1 MGNPVYALSCTIQSG
16 MTSKEL
22 IATNVACTKVAVG
35 RKINLPLHL
44 KIDLKLVIS
53 HMIKN
58 KIYIKTRYI

>member
-1 MGNPVYALSCTIQSG
+1 

>member
-1 MGNPVYALSCTIQSG
+1 MGNPVCALSCTIQSG

-22 IATNVACTKVAVG
+22 IATNVSFTKVAAG

-53 HMIKN
+53 HIIKN
-58 KIYIKTRYI
+58 KMYIKTRYI